1 MRKPGTTP
9 SGSRIEGVWLAA
21 CVLSA
26 LAFVVFSEPLRD
38 FVAELVRLSRKL

>member
-1 MRKPGTTP
+1 MDTSPPGNR
-9 SGSRIEGVWLAA
+9 SQGVWLAA

-26 LAFVVFSEPLRD
+26 LAFAVFNEPLTD